1 MGTGGGASHRA
12 TARTF
17 GHMPTNL
24 TGFRDFATQRE
35 AINWNINH
43 NFAWNVWNAMT
54 PAERTGIEEYTGN
67 LYGRINTALREGHTP
82 SPGLQNLIDGT
93 TAGLSRFRAAEN
105 MMAYR
110 GANLHWTANLLGGT
124 EAQMSDPAFL
134 RSRIGRTVVDKG
146 FMSSGTHTD
155 SAWYADVRYTIFV
168 HKGISGMYVD
178 PISLNSGEYE
188 FLFNRDTSFRV
199 HQIKT
204 NDRGRI
210 VELVLE
216 AVRSK
221 H

>member
-1 MGTGGGASHRA
+1 MKLS
-12 TARTF
+12 
-17 GHMPTNL
+17 
-24 TGFRDFATQRE
+24 
-35 AINWNINH
+35 
-43 NFAWNVWNAMT
+43 
-54 PAERTGIEEYTGN
+54 EYKE
-67 LYGRINTALREGHTP
+67 I
-82 SPGLQNLIDGT
+82 
-93 TAGLSRFRAAEN
+93 
-105 MMAYR
+105 
-110 GANLHWTANLLGGT
+110 
-124 EAQMSDPAFL
+124 QMSDPAFL

-155 SAWYADVRYTIFV
+155 SGWRNDVQYTIYV
-168 HKGISGMYVD
+168 RKGISGMYVD